1 MLIRGNQSNRP
12 SIDDQCNTDNS
23 QPRANCLN
31 FRQIADDAI
40 PRALRTM
47 IPRLSTTCSTA
58 SVDNRRKRRPTKSGF
73 IAGRERLPLKEMGPQ
88 LRDYRESR
96 IFERVIGHQYRNT
109 DMAHRQCI
117 HQATDKIGVSGYS
130 HAIHKFAE
138 RIGMPAK
145 LVGVCGVTECQ

>member
-1 MLIRGNQSNRP
+1 M
-12 SIDDQCNTDNS
+12 
-23 QPRANCLN
+23 
-31 FRQIADDAI
+31 
-40 PRALRTM
+40 
-47 IPRLSTTCSTA
+47 
-58 SVDNRRKRRPTKSGF
+58 
-73 IAGRERLPLKEMGPQ
+73 PLKEMGPQ